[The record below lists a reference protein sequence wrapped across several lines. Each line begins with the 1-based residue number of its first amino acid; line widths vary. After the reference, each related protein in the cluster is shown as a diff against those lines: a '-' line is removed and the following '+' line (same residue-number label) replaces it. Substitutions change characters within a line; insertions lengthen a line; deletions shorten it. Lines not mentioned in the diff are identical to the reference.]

1 MKIALFRGPQVSAA
15 ELGWLERT
23 EQPRSKRYAFQAR
36 REEVPAMALQN
47 ENSLSPTENTKTQ
60 IPERRRRKRVKVS
73 AQLRVRSTDPK
84 AERFTEISTTI
95 DVSRDGILFC
105 TSRRDFWKGMSL
117 GVTFPFSNAPNA
129 LNAEQSAEVVRATE
143 LADGQ
148 MGIAVQF
155 VRRQITAAAATAQ
168 TGPGSKEKS
177 DTHGASISAKGG
189 PAHKSPMRPVVLAV
203 EDDVRAQEQIK
214 SLLTPEGYDVFTVRT
229 GSQALDIL
237 RTTVPACFIAEVEAV
252 DTSGYDLCL
261 IIKNNERL
269 ARVPVVLVTR
279 NAKPSD
285 YEASRNFGA
294 VVCMAKPFEPKRLL
308 QVVRLVA
315 PPPAALENP
324 SYGATAAPVIER
336 NI

>member
-1 MKIALFRGPQVSAA
+1 MS
-15 ELGWLERT
+15 
-23 EQPRSKRYAFQAR
+23 
-36 REEVPAMALQN
+36 LQN
-47 ENSLSPTENTKTQ
+47 ENPLSLADNTKTQ
-60 IPERRRRKRVKVS
+60 IPERRRKKRVKVS

-84 AERFTEISTTI
+84 AELFTEIATTI

-105 TSRRDFWKGMSL
+105 TSRRDFWKGMSV

-143 LADGQ
+143 LAGGQ
-148 MGIAVQF
+148 MGVAVQF

-177 DTHGASISAKGG
+177 DTHGASIATKGG
-189 PAHKSPMRPVVLAV
+189 PAHKSAMRPIVLAV

-229 GSQALDIL
+229 GAQALDIL

-279 NAKPSD
+279 NAKPAD

-315 PPPAALENP
+315 PPPATLEKP
-324 SYGATAAPVIER
+324 SYGGTTASAIER

>member
-1 MKIALFRGPQVSAA
+1 
-15 ELGWLERT
+15 
-23 EQPRSKRYAFQAR
+23 
-36 REEVPAMALQN
+36 MATQN
-47 ENSLSPTENTKTQ
+47 ENPLSLADNAKAPQ
-60 IPERRRRKRVKVS
+60 APERRRRKRVKVS

-84 AERFTEISTTI
+84 ADHFTEIATTI
-95 DVSRDGILFC
+95 DVSRDGILFS
-105 TSRRDFWKGMSL
+105 TSRHDFWKGMSV

-177 DTHGASISAKGG
+177 DTHGASIAAKGG
-189 PAHKSPMRPVVLAV
+189 SAHKSAIRPVVLAV
-203 EDDVRAQEQIK
+203 EDDVRAQEQMK
-214 SLLTPEGYDVFTVRT
+214 ALLTPEGYDVFTVRT
-229 GSQALDIL
+229 GAQALDIL

-308 QVVRLVA
+308 QVVRLLA
-315 PPPAALENP
+315 PPPAKIEKP
-324 SYGATAAPVIER
+324 SYGGTTAPAIER

>member
-1 MKIALFRGPQVSAA
+1 MAPQDENPVSLA
-15 ELGWLERT
+15 ENVKAPHG
-23 EQPRSKRYAFQAR
+23 A
-36 REEVPAMALQN
+36 
-47 ENSLSPTENTKTQ
+47 
-60 IPERRRRKRVKVS
+60 ERRRRRRVKVS
-73 AQLRVRSTDPK
+73 AQVRVRSTDSK
-84 AERFTEISTTI
+84 AELFTEIATTI
-95 DVSRDGILFC
+95 DVSRDGILF
-105 TSRRDFWKGMSL
+105 SSARRDFWKGMSL

-129 LNAEQSAEVVRATE
+129 LNAEQAAEVVRATE
-143 LADGQ
+143 LGDGQ

-177 DTHGASISAKGG
+177 DTHGASTAAKGA
-189 PAHKSPMRPVVLAV
+189 PAHKSAMRPVVLAV

-214 SLLTPEGYDVFTVRT
+214 ALLTPEGYDVFTVRT
-229 GSQALDIL
+229 GAQALDIL

-315 PPPAALENP
+315 PPPAKPDAPSYAASSVPALER
-324 SYGATAAPVIER
+324 TI
-336 NI
+336 

>member
-1 MKIALFRGPQVSAA
+1 MSPL
-15 ELGWLERT
+15 
-23 EQPRSKRYAFQAR
+23 
-36 REEVPAMALQN
+36 N
-47 ENSLSPTENTKTQ
+47 ENPVSLAENVKAPQ
-60 IPERRRRKRVKVS
+60 GAERRRRKRVKVS

-84 AERFTEISTTI
+84 ADSFTEIATTI
-95 DVSRDGILFC
+95 DVSRDGILF
-105 TSRRDFWKGMSL
+105 SSARRDFWKGMSI
-117 GVTFPFSNAPNA
+117 GVTFPYSNAPNA
-129 LNAEQSAEVVRATE
+129 LNAEQPAEVVRATE

-155 VRRQITAAAATAQ
+155 VRTQITAAAATAR

-177 DTHGASISAKGG
+177 DTHGASIAAKGG
-189 PAHKSPMRPVVLAV
+189 AAHKSTMRPVVLAV

-229 GSQALDIL
+229 GAQALDIL

-261 IIKNNERL
+261 IIKNSERL

-308 QVVRLVA
+308 QVVRLLA
-315 PPPAALENP
+315 PPPEKLGRSA
-324 SYGATAAPVIER
+324 YGGSAATALER